1 MKIAIEMHGAH
12 LLKQGDF
19 FLTSRFGT
27 MKRRTPESNPMI
39 QGVTHLRKSSN
50 WHEDEFSG

>member
-1 MKIAIEMHGAH
+1 MHGAH

-27 MKRRTPESNPMI
+27 LKRRKTPESILMMH
-39 QGVTHLRKSSN
+39 GVTHLGKISN
-50 WHEDEFSG
+50 LHEDEFSGHIRKF